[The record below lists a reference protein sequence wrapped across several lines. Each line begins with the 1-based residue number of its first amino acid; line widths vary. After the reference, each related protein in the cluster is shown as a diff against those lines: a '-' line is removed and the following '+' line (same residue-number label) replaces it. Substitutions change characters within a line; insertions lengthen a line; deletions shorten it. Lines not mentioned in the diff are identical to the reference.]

1 MSMPAGR
8 PDLPGSS
15 SASGSW
21 LSWLRPPA
29 DASNDGAE
37 AEPVVVD
44 EAAPVPSANKR
55 HRTNPAPATE
65 PEEEADDDN
74 NAPAAAPKLVA
85 PSSMTVAALKAEL
98 DSLGQPTDGLKKVLV
113 ARLEAARNG
122 TASTS
127 ASNPTSTSTATER
140 PMSVPPPAM
149 QEGPAEE
156 DVMMVD
162 DEEVAV
168 EVGGA
173 AAAEPIKKKRMS
185 VDAAQLSIPVL
196 QGKIKMALGPNAKLP
211 KKKPDLLAMYLKHCE
226 H

>member
-1 MSMPAGR
+1 
-8 PDLPGSS
+8 
-15 SASGSW
+15 
-21 LSWLRPPA
+21 
-29 DASNDGAE
+29 
-37 AEPVVVD
+37 
-44 EAAPVPSANKR
+44 
-55 HRTNPAPATE
+55 
-65 PEEEADDDN
+65 
-74 NAPAAAPKLVA
+74 
-85 PSSMTVAALKAEL
+85 MTGAALKAEL

-122 TASTS
+122 TTS

-196 QGKIKMALGPNAKLP
+196 QGKIKMALCPNAKLP

>member
-1 MSMPAGR
+1 MPAGR

-65 PEEEADDDN
+65 PEEEADDDRD

-156 DVMMVD
+156 DVMVD

-168 EVGGA
+168 EVGGGCGRA
-173 AAAEPIKKKRMS
+173 NQEEAMS

-211 KKKPDLLAMYLKHCE
+211 KKKPDLLAMCLKHCE